1 MSDHAHRRDASRSRG
16 SSAASRSGRN
26 TASYPGPCG
35 GISPPTSP
43 ECNDGVLPGTFTSRL
58 SVNTVS
64 DVVDTFDEY
73 KRWLVQEAGFGG
85 TLNIPRQK
93 KLNLKFSA
101 WLMSIVDVRSNGD

>member
-1 MSDHAHRRDASRSRG
+1 
-16 SSAASRSGRN
+16 
-26 TASYPGPCG
+26 
-35 GISPPTSP
+35 
-43 ECNDGVLPGTFTSRL
+43 
-58 SVNTVS
+58 VNTVS